1 MFKCRF
7 CPKRRMGDLFVL
19 RETMR
24 RFGETIALSDV
35 SLTIKEGEIF
45 GIIGP
50 SGCGKTTLLRLLVG
64 FLTPSSGEVFYK
76 GKRLSRTTSLLSTQ
90 VGFAAQRSSLYDR
103 LTVRENLSHFGRLY
117 GLSSREIFDRT
128 HQLLDLFGL
137 HGTEQV
143 QARALSS
150 GMLKRLDMAC
160 ALIHDPDVLI
170 LDEPTADLDPLL
182 RKEILA
188 LIQQINSYGTT
199 VIITSHILSE
209 IDALCDRIALIV
221 AGKVLKVGN
230 PQKLEADY
238 FPQKVI
244 KLQMVKE
251 KYKELVSYLER
262 KRIPLSDYYL
272 EGGATFCLHTSAPQ
286 EALRTIL
293 LFADEE
299 KDVVRFASIVQPNL
313 EDLFTALVEK
323 KA

>member
-1 MFKCRF
+1 MSLLLK
-7 CPKRRMGDLFVL
+7 KMMGDLFVV
-19 RETMR
+19 RDAMR
-24 RFGETIALSDV
+24 RFGETIALYDV

-64 FLTPSSGEVFYK
+64 FLVPSSGDVLYK
-76 GKRLSRTTSLLSTQ
+76 GKRLSRVTSLLTSH

-117 GLSSREIFDRT
+117 GLSSREIFERT

-137 HGTEQV
+137 RGTEQV

-150 GMLKRLDMAC
+150 GMIKRLDMAC
-160 ALIHDPDVLI
+160 ALIHDPAVLI

-188 LIQQINSYGTT
+188 LIHQINGYGTT

-221 AGKVLKVGN
+221 GGKVLKVGN
-230 PQKLEADY
+230 PQKLEAEY

-262 KRIPLSDYYL
+262 KRIPFADYSL
-272 EGGATFCLHTSAPQ
+272 EGGATFCLHTNAPQ
-286 EALRTIL
+286 EALSCIL
-293 LFADEE
+293 DFADEQ
-299 KDVVRFASIVQPNL
+299 KDIVRFVSVVQPNL

-323 KA
+323 KT